1 MRSVDELAS
10 IGLPAARAATLRE
23 VAALFTAPDLARD
36 WEAGDRAEVARR
48 LKAIRGIGDWTA
60 EYVAMRGL
68 HDPDAFPAGD
78 LGVRRALAN
87 LSPREAAARA
97 EAWRPWRSYA
107 VMHLWSSL
115 ASQVAT
121 IASSTEGEATT

>member
-1 MRSVDELAS
+1 M
-10 IGLPAARAATLRE
+10 
-23 VAALFTAPDLARD
+23 AALFTAPELARD
-36 WEAGDRAEVARR
+36 WEAGDRVAVARR

-68 HDPDAFPAGD
+68 HDPDAFPSGD
-78 LGVRRALAN
+78 LGVRRALAVM
-87 LSPREAAARA
+87 SSRQAEARA

-115 ASQVAT
+115 ASQ
-121 IASSTEGEATT
+121 SATTDLVRGQPIRKQ